1 MAVSGATFA
10 APVGNVPSGF
20 LGAFLAGF
28 LGRSYRISLY
38 KYKKI

>member
-10 APVGNVPSGF
+10 AAVGNVPSGF

-28 LGRSYRISLY
+28 LR
-38 KYKKI
+38 KVTD

>member
-10 APVGNVPSGF
+10 AVGNVPSGF

-28 LGRSYRISLY
+28 LR
-38 KYKKI
+38 KVTE